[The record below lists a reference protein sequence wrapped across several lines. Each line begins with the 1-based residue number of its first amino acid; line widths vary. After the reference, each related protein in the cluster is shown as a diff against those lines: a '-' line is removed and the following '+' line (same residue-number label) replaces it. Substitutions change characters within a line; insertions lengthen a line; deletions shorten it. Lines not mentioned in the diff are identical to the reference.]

1 MAERLTLSKIIR
13 DLTSRPP
20 EPEFGP
26 EWQARNA
33 IDIAAARMQ
42 TAAARA
48 ARGPELSLLMV
59 QERPEEREAREQM
72 AYPRCEIC
80 YNVMEDDGEKICRD
94 CGKDVESRENLIGH

>member
-72 AYPRCEIC
+72 E
-80 YNVMEDDGEKICRD
+80 NDLDDEFEDGDDRES
-94 CGKDVESRENLIGH
+94 VEELPGRGPWA